1 MTEGIFADIKMI
13 KFGATTDEIYKFLNE
28 NIAELDKTAEKMPK
42 SVEKAKKDIDEY
54 LEDTANEEVRKLIN
68 HTYEGAKAWVEDNIN
83 LAKQL
88 INEIAMWYS
97 GDIES
102 AELWVFI
109 KSNEISTL
117 IANAEME
124 LEFLENIVDNVKKM
138 MDEAKAKSEEL
149 GVEYNEGSICVEGC
163 AVRVQKPYPEIE
175 DKYDL

>member
-1 MTEGIFADIKMI
+1 MTEGIFVDIKMI
-13 KFGATTDEIYKFLNE
+13 KFGATSKEIDTFLKEIKNE
-28 NIAELDKTAEKMPK
+28 LNTFGKRLSKVSA
-42 SVEKAKKDIDEY
+42 KAKKDIDEY

>member
-1 MTEGIFADIKMI
+1 MTEGIFVDIKMI

-68 HTYEGAKAWVEDNIN
+68 RTYEGAKAWVEDNIN

-163 AVRVQKPYPEIE
+163 AVRVQKPYPELKDE
-175 DKYDL
+175 YNL